1 MKKTNFSKLLTR
13 VMICVMAVMMLVPA
27 LSVSAVSEKTDDIGY
42 TSYTY
47 WYDFTGQTRRVVPNK
62 PLYETGKVLTQQ
74 ELGCTASSS
83 ISDAH
88 VSPSG
93 LTYVLD
99 GGASRVIILDADYNV
114 QSEFGYVL
122 GENDERIYFNKALGI
137 FVDDE
142 EVIYIADTQHA
153 RVIKC
158 DAKGNL
164 IRLYT
169 LPDSRLIPSGFNYQP
184 AKVAIDNKGYLY
196 ILSNGSYYGAILY
209 SPDDVFLGFY
219 GSNDVPAT
227 LTQALTTLWNRLF
240 MSNEKRSEMV
250 RSLPYSFSDLWVD
263 GEGFVYTTTGSDKTI
278 GQTAQIKRFN
288 PGGNNILPSAAVNFV
303 DDELGVDPITGKAR
317 YQSLTGIATDDV
329 GFIYAID
336 SFFGRVYLYDSD
348 CNMITTFGGGLKVGE
363 QEGTFYNPS
372 SLSYNLKNEDVII
385 TDDYH
390 GTVTVFNITEHGR
403 LIKSAQAKTVVGD
416 YEEAMK
422 EWTEVLAADRNC
434 QMAYAGLAKAYYVMG
449 QTSDDAELAST
460 YIDKALEL
468 SQEGYDRET
477 YALAFGSVRT
487 EWIRSNFTLVLIIAV
502 LLIAGIIVLLV
513 YSTKNNMRL
522 VKNEKIHIATTLIT
536 HPFENFRDMK
546 EKKLTSIPICL
557 VIIILYY
564 VFGVMET
571 TMGGFA
577 FTYFD
582 PSSYNA
588 LLVLL
593 KTVGLVVLWTIA
605 NWAVCTLFGG
615 KGNMKEI
622 FSVMCYSLIPSL
634 LGSLVYIVCTNVLVP
649 DEATFLTVL
658 TVICTGYTLILL
670 AAGSIIVHDYGLGKF
685 IGTTLLT
692 LLGCAIVVFL
702 LIAVGILLQQTGGF
716 IATLYS
722 EIIKLM

>member
-288 PGGNNILPSAAVNFV
+288 PGGNNILPSADVNFV